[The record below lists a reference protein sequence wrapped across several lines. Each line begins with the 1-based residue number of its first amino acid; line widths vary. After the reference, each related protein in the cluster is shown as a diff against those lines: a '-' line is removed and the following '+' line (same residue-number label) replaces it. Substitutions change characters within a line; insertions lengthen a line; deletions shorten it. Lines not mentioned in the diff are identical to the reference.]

1 MATGLVGR
9 RPEQRLRYSDKGIQ
23 CVEGKGKDNAMAFRS
38 STKEGQSGKQRT
50 GTTERRSYSTSS
62 DVFRGLDD
70 NYSVPHCGHTGG
82 ERISFLVRKNKG
94 LSHSDVVTGFTCQ
107 PIQIGRK
114 S

>member
-1 MATGLVGR
+1 MATGLVER
-9 RPEQRLRYSDKGIQ
+9 RPEHRLRYSDNGIQ

-70 NYSVPHCGHTGG
+70 HHSVPHCGHSGG
-82 ERISFLVRKNKG
+82 ECVSFLVRKNNG
-94 LSHSDVVTGFTCQ
+94 LSHSRSTSTC
-107 PIQIGRK
+107 GL
-114 S
+114 